1 MCFQTVWV
9 NCKLRFD
16 PFSIYQTHN
25 CARLSEMGTAF
36 TTAQTTRKRPQ
47 SKVHIIVSGS
57 NIKKRAQP
65 KGWHGNDD
73 EDDCNDIN
81 QRPRPTSVSALHL

>member
-36 TTAQTTRKRPQ
+36 TTTRKRPQ

-57 NIKKRAQP
+57 NITKRAQP